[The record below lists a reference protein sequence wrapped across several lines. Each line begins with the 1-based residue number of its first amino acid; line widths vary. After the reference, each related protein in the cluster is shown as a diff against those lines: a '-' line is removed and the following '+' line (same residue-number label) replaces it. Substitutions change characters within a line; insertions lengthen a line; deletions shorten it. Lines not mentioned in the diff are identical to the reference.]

1 MKEKIDLNSGY
12 YLLAQDIVSN
22 FKENKKKEMK

>member
-1 MKEKIDLNSGY
+1 MKKIDLNSGD

-22 FKENKKKEMK
+22 VKENKKKEMK